1 MIINYPD
8 GRKLVTKEKK
18 DDKIDHRKSE
28 NRSEAERLRDKLI
41 KSNMGM
47 QFEADISKCCDYYRE
62 LEIADIYK
70 RPTPIKVV
78 KMSKTKKGMIE
89 EAYFQEKSTT
99 DYVGIYKGKYID
111 FECKETIHDG
121 VPYHMIREQ
130 QFRHLDLITKL
141 GGIGFFLV
149 SFKKAQEVYLMKASI
164 ILEEV
169 QKKKHPGF
177 KREFFKEQGVLVKR
191 SYLPPYKLLEA
202 IDEAYFASGSLSFKK

>member
-1 MIINYPD
+1 MEINYPD
-8 GRKLVTKEKK
+8 GRKLVKK
-18 DDKIDHRKSE
+18 TDKKTNIDHRKTE
-28 NRSEAERLRDKLI
+28 NKTEAQKIKDKYI

-47 QFEADISKCCDYYRE
+47 QFEDDVSKSCDFFRE
-62 LEIADIYK
+62 KELADIYK

-111 FECKETIHDG
+111 FECKETIHDS

-130 QFRHLDLITKL
+130 QFRHLALIEKL

-149 SFKKAQEVYLMKASI
+149 SFKTAQEVYLIKASI
-164 ILEEV
+164 LIEETE
-169 QKKKHPGF
+169 KKKHPGF
-177 KREFFKEQGVLVKR
+177 KREFFQTHGVLVKR
-191 SYLPPYKLLEA
+191 SYLPPYQILEA
-202 IDEAYFASGSLSFKK
+202 IDQVFFKEGD